1 MRFFR
6 LGMLAAALAAP
17 LAHAGHDDV
26 KVNPALQRSP
36 GKIVALGDANSF
48 EAKPLRAAAYKPGEL
63 RGWRLTMLAGK
74 RFGAAFRV
82 QGNTESRITVAPA
95 DGPLEGVAVGD
106 LFIAEEIELE
116 KPE

>member
-1 MRFFR
+1 MD
-6 LGMLAAALAAP
+6 L
-17 LAHAGHDDV
+17 DI
-26 KVNPALQRSP
+26 QP

-82 QGNTESRITVAPA
+82 QGNTESRITVAAA

-106 LFIAEEIELE
+106 LFIAEEIEPE